1 MKKHINYIDT
11 LRLIASAFVVF
22 MHTASGALRY
32 DVAGHT
38 GWYLLTA
45 ITGIAFTAVPLF
57 FMVSG
62 YLLTSSE
69 QTASVSLLLKKRL
82 PKLIVPLLFW
92 SVVLIVYQLLDAG
105 NLTVGAFSEKLLSSI
120 QQPANVAYWFLYAL
134 IGMYLISPVLC
145 VGLRKLDRTGEVF
158 LLALISLSYL
168 RSIFMILFPDFAAR
182 YLQFRVLD
190 YLAFFD
196 SHLSAF
202 ILGWFLGKTEKKVPF
217 FVLIPTALLTFS
229 VIVAGTFVRSASA
242 GTFQEAFLSQSR
254 GFEVLLAVCLFLIVK
269 QMKLPKWWEK
279 LTAFIA
285 PHTFSIYLTHNIC
298 LIILH
303 KYCTF
308 YSASGIILCS
318 VCVYLVCFA
327 LSLLCSMIPG
337 LSYLATGQTHSHLF
351 IHNQKQDG

>member
-11 LRLIASAFVVF
+11 LRLVASAFVVF
-22 MHTASGALRY
+22 MHTASGALNH

-45 ITGIAFTAVPLF
+45 VTGIAFTAVPLF

-62 YLLTSSE
+62 YLLTSGE
-69 QTASVSLLLKKRL
+69 QTASVPLLLKKRL

-92 SVVLIVYQLLDAG
+92 SAVLIVYQLLTER
-105 NLTVGAFSEKLLSSI
+105 NLTAGAFLERMLSAF
-120 QQPANVAYWFLYAL
+120 QKPANVAYWFLYAL

-145 VGLRKLDRTGEVF
+145 VGLKKLDRTGERF

-168 RSIFMILFPDFAAR
+168 RSILLILFPDFAAR

-217 FVLIPTALLTFS
+217 FVLIPTALLTFAA
-229 VIVAGTFVRSASA
+229 IVAGTFVRSAAA

-254 GFEVLLAVCLFLIVK
+254 GFEVLLAVCLFLIIK
-269 QMKLPKWWEK
+269 QAKLPKWWEK
-279 LTAFIA
+279 LAAFVA
-285 PHTFSIYLTHNIC
+285 PHTFSVYLTHNIC
-298 LIILH
+298 LTVLH
-303 KYCTF
+303 SYRTF
-308 YSASGIILCS
+308 YSASATILCA
-318 VCVYLVCFA
+318 VCVYLFCLA
-327 LSLLCSMIPG
+327 LALLCSKIPV
-337 LSYLATGQTHSHLF
+337 LSYLATGQKCSRPPLR
-351 IHNQKQDG
+351 KSKS